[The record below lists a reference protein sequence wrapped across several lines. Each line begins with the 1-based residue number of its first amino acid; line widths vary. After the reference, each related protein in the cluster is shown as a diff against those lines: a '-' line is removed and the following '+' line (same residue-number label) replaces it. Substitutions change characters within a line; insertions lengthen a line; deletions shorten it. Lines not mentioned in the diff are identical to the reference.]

1 MPKQITKEQKAELE
15 LKLANAKSMID
26 DMDKDFNQ
34 SFANAG
40 IAKKAQLLGLKVVL
54 VPFVLAA
61 RNLLKYAAKKV
72 PELEVKD

>member
-15 LKLANAKSMID
+15 LELANAKSMID

-40 IAKKAQLLGLKVVL
+40 IVKKSSVTRA
-54 VPFVLAA
+54 
-61 RNLLKYAAKKV
+61 
-72 PELEVKD
+72 

>member
-40 IAKKAQLLGLKVVL
+40 IAKKLSC
-54 VPFVLAA
+54 
-61 RNLLKYAAKKV
+61 
-72 PELEVKD
+72 